1 MTEDW
6 PFVSIIV
13 PVYNGS
19 RSIDALLTSLLALDY
34 PADRCE
40 ILIVDNKSTD
50 DTCERVQRYPVTLLE
65 ETEIQSSYAARNRG
79 IRAAKGGIIAFTDAD
94 CVADP
99 DWLGNLL
106 ADHQDH
112 HWAGFAGGFE
122 AYPPRTDV
130 QRHMAN
136 TDASCFTPE
145 FMHQPFLAPQSKG
158 ELICS
163 RLRFLDYRADIP
175 LPLNL
180 LNPPTAN
187 VAYRRQIFDQIGYF
201 DARLTSGDDLDFA
214 WRVQMR
220 TERQIKLVPEAI
232 IYHRH
237 RRDLPSM
244 ARQYR
249 KNGWGYG
256 LQALHQASE
265 YGSDPYRIARQM
277 QIESLILI
285 SLSIPRHFLDFSSRL
300 LRALFHRPIDPL
312 YVKTPVYTLVGTV
325 NFYCGRL
332 TAARNGNKALFQ
344 ESPYG
349 LPARPPGKPP

>member
-99 DWLGNLL
+99 DWLRNLL

-158 ELICS
+158 ELICTLVSAKLRLDHLAKMRQS
-163 RLRFLDYRADIP
+163 RGNIP
-175 LPLNL
+175 TLPGGE
-180 LNPPTAN
+180 PN
-187 VAYRRQIFDQIGYF
+187 VHRGFSNNASSLCSHTESAYRNKPCTFTF
-201 DARLTSGDDLDFA
+201 SMDAVKWCASA
-214 WRVQMR
+214 Q
-220 TERQIKLVPEAI
+220 
-232 IYHRH
+232 
-237 RRDLPSM
+237 S
-244 ARQYR
+244 
-249 KNGWGYG
+249 WG
-256 LQALHQASE
+256 A
-265 YGSDPYRIARQM
+265 
-277 QIESLILI
+277 
-285 SLSIPRHFLDFSSRL
+285 FSSPTSHWFITGGSTSWLGRFSFGSL
-300 LRALFHRPIDPL
+300 ADCRAARCL
-312 YVKTPVYTLVGTV
+312 GTV
-325 NFYCGRL
+325 C
-332 TAARNGNKALFQ
+332 
-344 ESPYG
+344 
-349 LPARPPGKPP
+349 PGTRAMAGPSI